1 MKDGRKKK
9 KRPTNELLDAYTRVL
24 DAAGGNPYPAFDGD
38 GARGVRA
45 VRRQRKMELVSQVG
59 GQLAQYFNNIFS
71 VIIGCGSLLQTRLDD
86 GDPLKLYVHQIL
98 ASSERAALLT
108 RSLLAFSRKQVLN
121 PKPVCMNDII
131 RKTGRLMQRVI
142 GDGIEVRTRLSQGD
156 LPVSADAVQLEQV
169 MMNLATNARDAMP
182 GGGTLTIETK
192 MVQMANMAADN
203 GESASRCALISF
215 SDTGEGMDETTK
227 EHIFEPF
234 YTTKEAGKATGLGL
248 AVVYGIIKQHN
259 GSINVTSDVGK
270 GSRFSIFL
278 PVLHAG
284 AAEGHV
290 RMPLSMAG
298 GNNCYSC

>member
-1 MKDGRKKK
+1 MKDGSKRKKQLK
-9 KRPTNELLDAYTRVL
+9 NELLDAYTRVL
-24 DAAGGNPYPAFDGD
+24 DARIDNPFPVFDEDGTGGAK
-38 GARGVRA
+38 A
-45 VRRQRKMELVSQVG
+45 VRRLRKMELVSQVG
-59 GQLAQYFNNIFS
+59 GMFAQYFNNIFS
-71 VIIGCGSLLQTRLDD
+71 VIIGCGSLLQSKLDD

-108 RSLLAFSRKQVLN
+108 RSLLAFSRKQVIN
-121 PKPVCMNDII
+121 PKPVCINEII

-192 MVQMANMAADN
+192 MVEMANLAVGN
-203 GESASRCALISF
+203 GENASRCALISF
-215 SDTGEGMDETTK
+215 SDTGAGMDEKTK

-248 AVVYGIIKQHN
+248 AVVYGIIRQHN

-290 RMPLSMAG
+290 RVPLSMAG
-298 GNNCYSC
+298 RNNCYS